1 MGTTQ
6 ATFHIPGYTGF
17 IPEANITSKA
27 LIHAKADKTR
37 NVFNK
42 LSLVDY

>member
-6 ATFHIPGYTGF
+6 STYHIPGYTGF
-17 IPEANITSKA
+17 IPEANTASKA

-37 NVFNK
+37 DVFNK

>member
-6 ATFHIPGYTGF
+6 STYHIPGYTGF
-17 IPEANITSKA
+17 IPEANTAGKA

-37 NVFNK
+37 DVFNK